1 MTRKQK
7 YRQFLIRLIWIMII
21 FTCLFSYYYIR
32 HMIPGKIRVVVG
44 EEGTFQFSLPWG
56 STLETENEEVLL
68 GSISNIPEG
77 AVRINTDRA
86 FTVEGTSLGSYDMD
100 IKLFGWLP
108 LRNIQVDVVESRS
121 VIPGG
126 ESIGLYLEMDG
137 VMVVGTSE
145 LTDKEGNIVEPAYG
159 IVKSGDYILEA
170 NGQPVTDKE
179 ALIAAISSNG
189 EAPCVFKIRR
199 DGEIMEAKVDTVL
212 TSDGSCKAGIWV
224 RDDAQG
230 IGTLTYVDE
239 NGYFGALGHA
249 MSDTDTGQ
257 QLEASGGDLQKAQI
271 QDVIKGQSGTPG
283 SLLGTIVYS
292 DSHWGDVFGNTAAG
306 VFGHTELANWDMK
319 AADAIPVGFKQDVK
333 LGPASIRCSADGEV
347 KEYDIEIIKADITTD
362 SNKGMVVQVTDPELL
377 ELTGGIVQG
386 MSGSPII
393 QDGKVV
399 GAVTHV
405 FVQDSTKGYGIFLE
419 TMLEKQEETVKK

>member
-145 LTDKEGNIVEPAYG
+145 LTDKEGSIVEPAYG

-199 DGEIMEAKVDTVL
+199 DGEIIEAKVDTVL

-257 QLEASGGDLQKAQI
+257 QLEASEGDLQKAQI

-292 DSHWGDVFGNTAAG
+292 DSHWGDVFGNTEAG
-306 VFGHTELANWDMK
+306 VFGHTELANWDKK
-319 AADAIPVGFKQDVK
+319 AADALPVGFKQDVK
-333 LGPASIRCSADGEV
+333 LGPASIRCSANGEV

>member
-32 HMIPGKIRVVVG
+32 HMIPEKIRVVVG

-145 LTDKEGNIVEPAYG
+145 LTDKEGSIVEPAYG

-170 NGQPVTDKE
+170 NGQPVADKE

-199 DGEIMEAKVDTVL
+199 DGEMIEAKVNTVL

-257 QLEASGGDLQKAQI
+257 QLEASEGDLQKAQI

-292 DSHWGDVFGNTAAG
+292 DSHWGDVFGNTQAG

-319 AADAIPVGFKQDVK
+319 AADALPVGFKQDVK